1 MLDMREDVLSQV
13 FRAGGIRS
21 LTVVVVDGRAQVS
34 YVTGEGIKGA
44 VQTKAGHV
52 KLYRVETA
60 LRFLRELGV
69 ESCSVDM
76 SRWSLGSVQGEL
88 GV

>member
-1 MLDMREDVLSQV
+1 MLDMREDVLTQV

-21 LTVVVVDGRAQVS
+21 LTVVVVDGRALVS
-34 YVTGEGIKGA
+34 YVTGEGISGSI
-44 VQTKAGHV
+44 QTKAGHL
-52 KLYRVETA
+52 KHYRVETA

-76 SRWSLGSVQGEL
+76 SRWALSHAQGEL
-88 GV
+88 IV